1 MAAMKYSS
9 NVGAEQMVLDF
20 ATLVAHSVGLISLLL
35 HSALVAPLVGLI
47 SLLMHYALVAPSVVL
62 ISLLL

>member
-9 NVGAEQMVLDF
+9 NFSAEQMVLDY
-20 ATLVAHSVGLISLLL
+20 AALVAPSAGLISLLL

-47 SLLMHYALVAPSVVL
+47 SPSEL
-62 ISLLL
+62 